1 MRLLV
6 TGASGFIGNAI
17 CVEAR
22 RRGICARG
30 ALHIPRELS
39 VGVERV
45 VVSLLDD
52 HTDWADAL
60 REVGVIIH
68 LAARVHL
75 TSDTATDPLAEF
87 RKVNVRGTEN
97 LARQAA
103 DAGVRRFVMVS
114 TVKVN
119 GESTE
124 PGHPFTALDAPAPQD
139 AYAISKHEAEQGLRA
154 ISAQTGME
162 VVIVRPPLVY
172 GPGVK
177 ANFQTMMRWL
187 HRGIPLP
194 LGGVTGNRRSL
205 VALDN
210 LADLLILCLDHPAA
224 ANRTFMVSDGE
235 DLSTADLLRRLGQAM
250 NKPARLLPVP
260 PGLLQTG
267 ARLLG
272 RGAVAQR
279 LLGSLQVESCLTRE
293 VLGWT
298 PPVSVDEGL
307 HRAARAFRP

>member
-1 MRLLV
+1 MSVLV
-6 TGASGFIGNAI
+6 TGASGLVGRAVCAELAARERPFVAAVRHPMSAGDTHAIAVGDIG
-17 CVEAR
+17 
-22 RRGICARG
+22 
-30 ALHIPRELS
+30 PR
-39 VGVERV
+39 
-45 VVSLLDD
+45 
-52 HTDWADAL
+52 TDWCAAL
-60 REVGVIIH
+60 DGCDTVLH
-68 LAARVHL
+68 LAARAHIMR
-75 TSDTATDPLAEF
+75 DAATDPLAEF
-87 RKVNVRGTEN
+87 RKVNVHGTEN

-114 TVKVN
+114 TAKVN
-119 GESTE
+119 GESTA
-124 PGHPFTALDAPAPQD
+124 PGHPFTAHDTPAPQD
-139 AYAISKHEAEQGLRA
+139 AYAISKHEAEQSLRA
-154 ISAQTGME
+154 ISAQSGME

-187 HRGIPLP
+187 HLGIPLP

-250 NKPARLLPVP
+250 GKPARLLPVP
-260 PGLLQTG
+260 PRLLQAG

-272 RGAVAQR
+272 KGDVAQR

-293 VLGWT
+293 MLGWA

-307 HRAARAFRP
+307 RRAAMAFRR